1 MRTAREKVV
10 KNKPWKV
17 SEELKMSGGKE
28 IKPKRNLWMKSQK
41 IHLVDY

>member
-28 IKPKRNLWMKSQK
+28 IINQK
-41 IHLVDY
+41 EISG